1 MILKNAAACCAVMA
15 LAMVPAPKAK
25 ADLGEAL
32 AIGVLGAII
41 AGAAS
46 QGATNQGARGG
57 QQTTRSTS
65 APQRPA
71 ISQAQLEQNRQVQ
84 TALNY
89 FNYPVGAVDGVFGP
103 ATRNG
108 IRDFEVAMGYS
119 ADGNLDDFERNF
131 LLDSYRRAQTGAQ
144 MQPYSMIFAREGTQ
158 GLLRTYRNEQR
169 GIPTPGVTA
178 AAQPAPQSAPNAAPT
193 LPSFGTAQG
202 DTGPSV
208 NSHCSQIQVLTTTN
222 GGFTTMSTMSDP
234 DFALNEQF
242 CLTRTNA
249 MAQAST
255 TIASIAGLDDAQAV
269 QQCAGLS
276 EYMREDVQSLAT
288 MTPAAVQ
295 TDVGRLV
302 RNSGQSEA
310 QLRTTGIICLGVGY
324 REDRADMALAAALVM
339 VGIDEAAYG
348 EVVAH
353 HLREGFGTAASPE
366 RSGTWMERTLTS
378 LENGANPAFLS
389 NQSSERVALL
399 RAAMAGGASAPMGAG
414 LPTFPAP
421 AGQ

>member
-1 MILKNAAACCAVMA
+1 MILRNAPAFCAVVA
-15 LAMVPAPKAK
+15 LALAPAPKAK
-25 ADLGEAL
+25 AELEDALVLG
-32 AIGVLGAII
+32 ILGAII

-46 QGATNQGARGG
+46 QGAQGG
-57 QQTTRSTS
+57 QQATRSAS

-89 FNYPVGAVDGVFGP
+89 FNYPVGAVDGAFGP

-108 IRDFEVAMGYS
+108 IRNFESALGFS
-119 ADGNLDDFERNF
+119 ADGNLDDFERSF
-131 LLDSYRRAQTGAQ
+131 LLDSYRRAQTSAQ
-144 MQPYSMIFAREGTQ
+144 VPPYSMIFAREGTQ

-169 GIPTPGVTA
+169 GIPTPGVNA
-178 AAQPAPQSAPNAAPT
+178 AALPATQPTPNAAPA
-193 LPSFGTAQG
+193 LPSFGAALG

-222 GGFTTMSTMSDP
+222 GGFTTMSMMSDP
-234 DFALNEQF
+234 DFTLNEQF
-242 CLTRTNA
+242 CLARTNA

-255 TIASIAGLDDAQAV
+255 AMASIAGLNDAQAV
-269 QQCAGLS
+269 QQCDGLS
-276 EYMREDVQSLAT
+276 EYMREDIESIAN
-288 MTPAAVQ
+288 MTPAAVR
-295 TDVGRLV
+295 TDVGRMV

-310 QLRTTGIICLGVGY
+310 QLRTTGVVCLGVGY

-353 HLREGFGTAASPE
+353 HLREGFGTAASSE
-366 RSGTWMERTLTS
+366 RSGAWMERTLTS
-378 LENGANPAFLS
+378 LESGANPAFLS

-399 RAAMAGGASAPMGAG
+399 RAAMAGGTSAPMGGG
-414 LPTFPAP
+414 LPSFPAP
-421 AGQ
+421 ATK